1 MGQQKPGYKCS
12 RYKFNYKKIGHILKI
27 KHSKV
32 LNAFKLIELTLKEVS
47 SHAHYNTHA
56 LKGHVKRSFCI
67 EIIDDHTSD
76 LGVQAILSNCMKERN
91 F

>member
-1 MGQQKPGYKCS
+1 MSPEIH
-12 RYKFNYKKIGHILKI
+12 RYYHLGCHEI
-27 KHSKV
+27 
-32 LNAFKLIELTLKEVS
+32 
-47 SHAHYNTHA
+47 

>member
-1 MGQQKPGYKCS
+1 MVMD
-12 RYKFNYKKIGHILKI
+12 KF
-27 KHSKV
+27 
-32 LNAFKLIELTLKEVS
+32 ELYHDLLEVR
-47 SHAHYNTHA
+47 
-56 LKGHVKRSFCI
+56 GHVKRSFCI